1 MTCPSWV
8 PTAKMPQK
16 SLAGSKVVASSIMEW
31 LLPGLTTSMAVTL
44 FSSWTA
50 RTTLEVRVSKT
61 QTRPEARPTTI
72 RDEEIVL
79 ECGANGAAQVISFC
93 RPILRSGLLL
103 DDAPAEADT
112 VGLAVPNVH
121 AEVRSFPSTTSSEG
135 PR

>member
-1 MTCPSWV
+1 MAIRWFISGV
-8 PTAKMPQK
+8 KKMAPEPNP
-16 SLAGSKVVASSIMEW
+16 AI
-31 LLPGLTTSMAVTL
+31 
-44 FSSWTA
+44 
-50 RTTLEVRVSKT
+50 
-61 QTRPEARPTTI
+61 TRPEARPTTI
-72 RDEEIVL
+72 RDEEIFL

-112 VGLAVPNVH
+112 VALAVPNVH